1 MSSDPNN
8 LPQFWQELKR
18 RKVVRVITVYAAA
31 AFVILELVD
40 IITEPFGLPDWT
52 LKLVVVLLSVGLIVS
67 MILSWIYDI
76 SPEGGLEKTKP
87 VKKAPSEGKQFAS
100 NRWKI
105 ASYISFVVIVALIV
119 FNILSTSNI
128 SGEISILEKSIAVL
142 PFTSLSEEKGNEHFA
157 DGLVEDLLNRISVIE
172 ELKVISRTSSE
183 MYRERG
189 VKSVPDIADEL
200 AVSYIMEGS
209 VRRYGDKARIT
220 VQLIDAINDDYIW
233 AKNYDRDIVDVF
245 KTQSEIAMQIASE
258 LNAILT
264 TEQKT
269 HLQENKTQNVKAFE
283 LYQMG
288 VFHLNKRTN
297 EGSTKS
303 IEYFE
308 KAIEEDPAYGL
319 AYARLA
325 DAYHL
330 MAAHGW
336 MDRQEGTSMAKELAL
351 KALELDKNLAEAYA
365 VLGTVYE
372 REWKWEKSEI
382 AFKQALELNPNYS
395 VGHEY
400 YAHLLMNFWQAEE
413 ARKHIDIAIELDP
426 LSFIMRIVSA
436 RFYFHTESYL
446 KSLEELQKCNE
457 IIPDHPWLPYI
468 EMKNYYE
475 LGDDGQT
482 YKALR
487 KMLNLS
493 TIYDLETADKIYKA
507 DGLRAVLEWKIEID
521 IKDAGNTANSY
532 YKLADS
538 YAMIGEDEKALDWL
552 EKAYESHQTNQM
564 NWNLHFKNLRNNP
577 RYIAIVKGMGLEGQC
592 NSHQVS

>member
-1 MSSDPNN
+1 MTDKENR
-8 LPQFWQELKR
+8 LTQFWQELKR

-67 MILSWIYDI
+67 IILAWIYDV

-87 VKKAPSEGKQFAS
+87 VQKTQSEGKQVS
-100 NRWKI
+100 SGGWKI
-105 ASYISFVVIVALIV
+105 ASYISFVVILALIAI
-119 FNILSTSNI
+119 NLIPRDKQLDDLT
-128 SGEISILEKSIAVL
+128 ILEKSIAVL
-142 PFTSLSEEKGNEHFA
+142 PFANLSEEKGNEHFA

-189 VKSVPDIADEL
+189 VKSVPEIAGEL
-200 AVSYIMEGS
+200 DVSYIMEGS

-220 VQLIDAINDDYIW
+220 VQLIDAINDDHIW
-233 AKNYDRDIVDVF
+233 AENYDRDIVDVF

-258 LNAILT
+258 LDAILT
-264 TEQKT
+264 SEQKT
-269 HLQENKTQNVKAFE
+269 HIQESKTQNVKAFE

-297 EGSTKS
+297 EGSTTS

-336 MDRQEGTSMAKELAL
+336 MDRQEGSHMAEELVL

-365 VLGTVYE
+365 VLGGVYE
-372 REWKWEKSEI
+372 YEWKWEKSEI
-382 AFKQALELNPNYS
+382 AYKQALELNPNYS
-395 VGHEY
+395 AGHEY

-426 LSFIMRIVSA
+426 LSFIMRLVSA

-457 IIPDHPWLPYI
+457 LSPDHPWLPYI
-468 EMKNYYE
+468 EMKNYYA

-493 TIYDLETADKIYKA
+493 TIYDLETADKIYSA

-521 IKDAGNTANSY
+521 IKDAENKAKSY
-532 YKLADS
+532 YNLADS

-577 RYIAIVKGMGLEGQC
+577 RYIAIVKGMGLE
-592 NSHQVS
+592 NR